1 MASVHRHNKS
11 CFWYCAY
18 TLPNGRRVF
27 RSTKQRDKKKA
38 WDVCRTLE
46 RTSAHARAG
55 ELSQTRARKLF
66 NDLLEIVGE
75 EPLSKE
81 TIQSFFTSWLSGKE
95 ISVKPGV
102 YKLYHKTVT
111 KFLTSETK
119 LLNLWVTSPPAILQR
134 SATSASKRKA

>member
-1 MASVHRHNKS
+1 
-11 CFWYCAY
+11 
-18 TLPNGRRVF
+18 
-27 RSTKQRDKKKA
+27 
-38 WDVCRTLE
+38 LE